1 MLLLPPLC
9 VVNCCFS
16 TSGANFLY
24 TGRFINPTSCRRTF
38 TRCGQPQV
46 HATTCNPRLNAST
59 NAIIVFAVDT
69 TATATGD
76 ADGDT
81 CTGVGRGGRG
91 DGAEAGNEDGSEE
104 DGVVEEEEAGPDPDP
119 DADPDAD
126 PDPDA
131 EGATTVGPM
140 AS

>member
-1 MLLLPPLC
+1 MTFFALLLLLPLC
-9 VVNCCFS
+9 VVNCSFS

-46 HATTCNPRLNAST
+46 QATTCNPRLNAST

-69 TATATGD
+69 TATSTED
-76 ADGDT
+76 EDGDT
-81 CTGVGRGGRG
+81 CTGVGRGRA
-91 DGAEAGNEDGSEE
+91 DGAEVGDEDGSE
-104 DGVVEEEEAGPDPDP
+104 DGAVEEEEAAAGPDP
-119 DADPDAD
+119 
-126 PDPDA
+126 
-131 EGATTVGPM
+131 EGATEEGPM

>member
-46 HATTCNPRLNAST
+46 HATTCNPRLIAST

-76 ADGDT
+76 ADEAGDT
-81 CTGVGRGGRG
+81 CTGVGRGRG

-104 DGVVEEEEAGPDPDP
+104 DGVVEEEEAGPDPD
-119 DADPDAD
+119 ADPDAD

-131 EGATTVGPM
+131 EGATMEGPM